1 MVTAAA
7 PISGEVIDFL
17 KIAACCPILEG
28 YG

>member
-7 PISGEVIDFL
+7 PISGEVINLL
-17 KIAACCPILEG
+17 KIASCAPILEG